1 MVEYVDDTERLV
13 PLEIGIQ
20 TGETVLMW
28 VGGAIFWFISLI
40 LMGLAVGF
48 ENSIYGLLMF
58 ISGGMIILASQFFT
72 PYDPMRTMRFPLT
85 GLIIWIWTILL
96 LTPVFLRGW
105 NEYIATS
112 TDALIFILVY
122 GFLALFATVGLLL
135 SYYLTSFKIM
145 KWMNQ
150 DVPTTM
156 YVAGV
161 IATIVGMTMLGFNN
175 SKLLDIET
183 LTIGNWIV
191 LFLFAMSYLLFL
203 ELNHGAQRFN
213 EIISYAKG
221 KAVGDFSLT
230 PVINNYYVLGAILMI
245 IVGVV
250 MIVFLL
256 INLFVRWVTPLIN
269 AQLADSVMMNTVY
282 SVFFTMVAILLP
294 LGVILTLFFNYRSK
308 KEDEEEE
315 EMRRTGGTERNPG
328 MA

>member
-1 MVEYVDDTERLV
+1 MVDYVDDSERLV

-20 TGETVLMW
+20 TGETVIMW
-28 VGGAIFWFISLI
+28 VGGAIFGFLSLI
-40 LMGLAVGF
+40 LLGLAVGLL
-48 ENSIYGLLMF
+48 NSLYGLIMF
-58 ISGGMIILASQFFT
+58 ILGGIIVLASQFFT

-85 GLIIWIWTILL
+85 GLILWIWTVLL
-96 LTPVFLRGW
+96 LTPVFLTGW

-112 TDALIFILVY
+112 TDTLIFLLTY
-122 GFLALFATVGLLL
+122 GFLALMATVGLLL
-135 SYYLTSFKIM
+135 SYYLTSLKIL

-175 SKLLDIET
+175 SRLLDIET
-183 LTIGNWIV
+183 LTIGHWIV

-203 ELNHGAQRFN
+203 ELNNGAQRFN
-213 EIISYAKG
+213 EIISYAKEQ
-221 KAVGDFSLT
+221 AVGDFSLT
-230 PVINNYYVLGAILMI
+230 PVINNYYILGAILMI

-256 INLFVRWVTPLIN
+256 INLFMRWVTPLIN

-282 SVFFTMVAILLP
+282 SVVFTITAILVP
-294 LGVILTLFFNYRSK
+294 LGIILTLFFNYRNK
-308 KEDEEEE
+308 KEEEE
-315 EMRRTGGTERNPG
+315 EKEMRRTGGTGRNPG